1 MHAQPASPKKP
12 CKVTK
17 DGRHQAIT
25 WHGKVMCWIC
35 GARRVMGSREDDD
48 YWNVKYAE
56 ATCHEHG
63 DVMYYDE
70 DEAEW
75 RCPDCEENEVAYRY
89 G

>member
-1 MHAQPASPKKP
+1 
-12 CKVTK
+12 
-17 DGRHQAIT
+17 
-25 WHGKVMCWIC
+25 
-35 GARRVMGSREDDD
+35 MGSRSDDD